1 MAPGVQK
8 LFLYVLPPLS
18 GLFISFWPGALQ
30 LTFFIQA
37 MITLTQSYTL
47 RQPWV
52 RDYLGIQPLASTS
65 SSKPAN
71 QVYTGVINRHKGSE
85 AAPAGKSGFIGGAVA
100 DIQKAKAG
108 FWESVQ
114 KKITERQQAAASSGR
129 RTEGEMKHAKAY
141 DLRRKRE
148 IAQERFERQQ
158 EADARLAERQER
170 DRERKAKRRQ

>member
-1 MAPGVQK
+1 MAPNVQK
-8 LFLYVLPPLS
+8 IFLYVLPPLG
-18 GLFISFWPGALQ
+18 GLFMSFWPGALQ

-52 RDYLGIQPLASTS
+52 REYLGIQPLPNKAN
-65 SSKPAN
+65 SKPAN
-71 QVYTGVINRHKGSE
+71 QVYTGVINRHKGPE
-85 AAPAGKSGFIGGAVA
+85 AAPEGKPGFIGGAVA

-108 FWESVQ
+108 LMNSIQ
-114 KKITERQQAAASSGR
+114 KNINERQQRAASSGR

-158 EADARLAERQER
+158 EADAKLADRQER
-170 DRERKAKRRQ
+170 DRERKAKRR